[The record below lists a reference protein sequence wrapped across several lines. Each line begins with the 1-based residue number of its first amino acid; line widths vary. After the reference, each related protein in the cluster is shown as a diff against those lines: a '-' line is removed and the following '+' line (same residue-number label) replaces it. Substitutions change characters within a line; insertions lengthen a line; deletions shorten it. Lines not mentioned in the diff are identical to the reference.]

1 MIYIYLRVSVLI
13 IALLYWRTSSSFS
26 MMSALRKNSQT
37 LTGEPKKATCPLQS
51 RRILSKAWKISLLG
65 WWMVTTTAL
74 PVPAISWRLL
84 RISREEAESRPIRN
98 EERWVNEYKLHA
110 QLTDIATWSII
121 FYIIIINVK
130 IFVRKT
136 ERWMDTIMDIV
147 ILLGYIL

>member
-1 MIYIYLRVSVLI
+1 
-13 IALLYWRTSSSFS
+13 

-84 RISREEAESRPIRN
+84 RISRDEAESRPIIIYQKDKKMDRY
-98 EERWVNEYKLHA
+98 RIYMSFTLLTIEYHYYMECICLCVLLRSYTVESGPILVGGGCSYTVTTILHRF
-110 QLTDIATWSII
+110 D
-121 FYIIIINVK
+121 
-130 IFVRKT
+130 
-136 ERWMDTIMDIV
+136 
-147 ILLGYIL
+147 